1 MEQKPLPIGID
12 NFEMLITRGY
22 YFLDKTL
29 LIKDLLDNKAAV
41 NLFTRPRRFGKTL
54 NMSMLQYYFEDR
66 RDELTG
72 EKIDNSYLFEGLNIK
87 AAGEKYTK
95 DIGKYPVINLSLKS
109 AKQGSLD
116 LALQCIREEI
126 SNEFKRHKYII
137 ESDVLKD
144 EKEHFMKI
152 VNNDKDMSLYIT
164 ALKFLSDCLNKYHD
178 KKVIILIDEYD
189 VPLENSFFRGFYQ
202 EMIDFLRSLFESALK
217 TNTSLEFSVITGCLR
232 ISKESIFTGLNNL
245 KIISILDDRYAEH
258 FGFTDEEVRKICE
271 DYNIEQKYE
280 TIKEWFNGYIFGG
293 TNVYNPW
300 SVMQY
305 VDDLK
310 ANINRLPKSYWA
322 NTSSNSIV
330 KSLIERADD
339 ITKGEIEA
347 LIEGKTIE
355 KPVHEDITYD
365 DVFDN
370 LDNLWNFMLFTG
382 YFKKI
387 SERMDEDTQE
397 KFVELAIP
405 NLEVKYIFRTKILKW
420 FNEKIKLCDM
430 TKMFNAIVNKDTELF
445 EIELNNLLLDTISFN
460 DAYENF
466 YHGFL
471 AGVLSNMK
479 GYIVKSN
486 YKVAPH
492 HKDEVGCTS
501 KLNTSLSGT
510 CQGGTGRSDLF
521 IKSVSRRGIAI
532 VIEFKI
538 ANDIDDLEKKA
549 DEAIGQIEDRRYD
562 IELRSEGY
570 KNIFKYG
577 IAFYK
582 KDCLIKIK
590 D

>member
-12 NFEMLITRGY
+12 NFEKLITRGY
-22 YFLDKTL
+22 YFVDKTL
-29 LIKDLLDNKAAV
+29 LIKDLLDNKADV

-54 NMSMLQYYFEDR
+54 NISMLQYYFEDR
-66 RDELTG
+66 RDEFTG

-87 AAGEKYTK
+87 AEGEKYTK
-95 DIGKYPVINLSLKS
+95 DMGKYPVINLSLKS
-109 AKQGSLD
+109 AKQRSLD
-116 LALQCIREEI
+116 LAFQCIREEI

-137 ESDVLKD
+137 ESDVLKA

-164 ALKFLSDCLNKYHD
+164 ALKFLSNCLNKYHNE
-178 KKVIILIDEYD
+178 KVIILIDEYD
-189 VPLENSFFRGFYQ
+189 VPLENAFFEGFYN
-202 EMIDFLRSLFESALK
+202 EMISFIRSLFESALK
-217 TNTSLEFSVITGCLR
+217 TNPSLEFSVITGCLR

-258 FGFTDEEVRKICE
+258 FGFTDEEVVKICD
-271 DYNIEQKYE
+271 DYNMQHKYE
-280 TIKEWFNGYIFGG
+280 TIKQWFNGYIFGE

-310 ANINRLPKSYWA
+310 ANINKLPKSYWA

-355 KPVHEDITYD
+355 KPVHEDITYE
-365 DVFDN
+365 DVYDN
-370 LDNLWNFMLFTG
+370 LDNLWNFMFFTG

-387 SERMDEDTQE
+387 SERMDENTQE
-397 KFVELAIP
+397 NFVELAIP

-420 FNEKIKLCDM
+420 FNEKIKSEDLSILYTSIINGEVDVFQ
-430 TKMFNAIVNKDTELF
+430 KEVNR
-445 EIELNNLLLDTISFN
+445 LLKKTISFN

-466 YHGFL
+466 YHGFMIGL
-471 AGVLSNMK
+471 LSHMD

-486 YKVAPH
+486 RETGDGRCDIYIKPLSIFDKAVIIEMKVCDKP
-492 HKDEVGCTS
+492 KE
-501 KLNTSLSGT
+501 
-510 CQGGTGRSDLF
+510 LF
-521 IKSVSRRGIAI
+521 TKPQDA
-532 VIEFKI
+532 
-538 ANDIDDLEKKA
+538 LQ
-549 DEAIGQIEDRRYD
+549 QIEDKKYAYELNESGYED
-562 IELRSEGY
+562 I
-570 KNIFKYG
+570 IKYG
-577 IAFYK
+577 MAFYR

-590 D
+590 E

>member
-22 YFLDKTL
+22 YFIDKTL

-54 NMSMLQYYFEDR
+54 NISMLQYYLEDR
-66 RDELTG
+66 RDEFTG

-87 AAGEKYTK
+87 AEGEKYTK
-95 DIGKYPVINLSLKS
+95 DMGKYPVINLSLKS
-109 AKQGSLD
+109 AKQRSLD
-116 LALQCIREEI
+116 LAFQCIREEI

-137 ESDVLKD
+137 ESDVLKA

-164 ALKFLSDCLNKYHD
+164 ALKFLSDCLNKYHNE
-178 KKVIILIDEYD
+178 KVIILIDEYD
-189 VPLENSFFRGFYQ
+189 VPLENAFFEGFYK
-202 EMIDFLRSLFESALK
+202 EMIGFIRSLFESALK
-217 TNTSLEFSVITGCLR
+217 TNSSLEFSVITGCLR

-258 FGFTDEEVRKICE
+258 FGFTDDEVIKICE
-271 DYNIEQKYE
+271 AYNIQQKYE
-280 TIKEWFNGYIFGG
+280 TIKQWFNGYIFGE

-365 DVFDN
+365 DVYDN
-370 LDNLWNFMLFTG
+370 LDNLWNFMFFTG

-387 SERMDEDTQE
+387 SERMDENTQE
-397 KFVELAIP
+397 NFVELAIP

-430 TKMFNAIVNKDTELF
+430 TKMFNAIINKNVELF
-445 EIELNNLLLDTISFN
+445 EIELNKLLLDTISFN

-471 AGVLSNMK
+471 VGVLSNMK

-486 YKVAPH
+486 R
-492 HKDEVGCTS
+492 E
-501 KLNTSLSGT
+501 
-510 CQGGTGRSDLF
+510 GGTGGSDLF

-532 VIEFKI
+532 VVEFKI
-538 ANDIDDLEKKA
+538 ANNIDDLEKKA
-549 DEAIGQIEDRRYD
+549 DEAIEQIEDRKYD

>member
-22 YFLDKTL
+22 YFVDKTL

-66 RDELTG
+66 RDEFTG

-87 AAGEKYTK
+87 GESEKYTK
-95 DIGKYPVINLSLKS
+95 DMGKYPVINLSLKS

-116 LALQCIREEI
+116 LAFQCIREEI

-137 ESDVLKD
+137 ESDVLKA

-164 ALKFLSDCLNKYHD
+164 ALKFLSDCLNKYHNE
-178 KKVIILIDEYD
+178 KVIILIDEYD
-189 VPLENSFFRGFYQ
+189 VPLENAFFEGFYN
-202 EMIDFLRSLFESALK
+202 EMISFIRSLFESALK
-217 TNTSLEFSVITGCLR
+217 TNPSLEFSVITGCLR

-258 FGFTDEEVRKICE
+258 FGFTDEEVVKICD
-271 DYNIEQKYE
+271 DYNMQHKYE
-280 TIKEWFNGYIFGG
+280 TIKQWFNGYIFGE

-365 DVFDN
+365 DVYDN
-370 LDNLWNFMLFTG
+370 LDNLWNFMFFTG

-387 SERMDEDTQE
+387 SERMDENTQE

-420 FNEKIKLCDM
+420 FNEKIKSEDLSLLY
-430 TKMFNAIVNKDTELF
+430 TSIIKGEVEVFQKEVNR
-445 EIELNNLLLDTISFN
+445 LLKKTISFN

-466 YHGFL
+466 YHGFMIGL
-471 AGVLSNMK
+471 LSHMD

-486 YKVAPH
+486 RETGDGRCDIYIKPLSIFDKAVIIEIKVCDKP
-492 HKDEVGCTS
+492 KE
-501 KLNTSLSGT
+501 
-510 CQGGTGRSDLF
+510 LF
-521 IKSVSRRGIAI
+521 TKPQDA
-532 VIEFKI
+532 
-538 ANDIDDLEKKA
+538 LQ
-549 DEAIGQIEDRRYD
+549 QIEDKKYAYELNESGYED
-562 IELRSEGY
+562 I
-570 KNIFKYG
+570 IKYG
-577 IAFYK
+577 MAFYR
-582 KDCLIKIK
+582 KDCLVKIK
-590 D
+590 E

>member
-22 YFLDKTL
+22 YFVDKTL

-66 RDELTG
+66 RDEFTG

-87 AAGEKYTK
+87 GESEKYTK
-95 DIGKYPVINLSLKS
+95 YIGKYPVINLSLKS
-109 AKQGSLD
+109 AKQRSLD
-116 LALQCIREEI
+116 LAFQCIREEI

-137 ESDVLKD
+137 ESDVLKA

-164 ALKFLSDCLNKYHD
+164 ALKFLSNCLNKYHNE
-178 KKVIILIDEYD
+178 KVIILIDEYD
-189 VPLENSFFRGFYQ
+189 VPLENTFFEGFYN
-202 EMIDFLRSLFESALK
+202 EMISFIRSLFESALK
-217 TNTSLEFSVITGCLR
+217 TNPSLEFSVITGCLR

-258 FGFTDEEVRKICE
+258 FGFTDEEVVKICD
-271 DYNIEQKYE
+271 DYNMQHKYE
-280 TIKEWFNGYIFGG
+280 TIKQWFNGYIFGE

-305 VDDLK
+305 IDDLK
-310 ANINRLPKSYWA
+310 ANINKLPKSYWA

-365 DVFDN
+365 DVYDN
-370 LDNLWNFMLFTG
+370 LDNLWNFMFFTG

-387 SERMDEDTQE
+387 SERMDENTQE
-397 KFVELAIP
+397 NFVELAIP

-420 FNEKIKLCDM
+420 FNEKIKSEDLSLLY
-430 TKMFNAIVNKDTELF
+430 TSIIKGEVEVFQKEVNR
-445 EIELNNLLLDTISFN
+445 LLKKTISFN

-466 YHGFL
+466 YHGFMIGL
-471 AGVLSNMK
+471 LSHMD
-479 GYIVKSN
+479 GYTVKSN
-486 YKVAPH
+486 RETGDGRCDIYIKPLSIFDKAVIIEMKVCDKP
-492 HKDEVGCTS
+492 KE
-501 KLNTSLSGT
+501 
-510 CQGGTGRSDLF
+510 LF
-521 IKSVSRRGIAI
+521 TKPQDA
-532 VIEFKI
+532 
-538 ANDIDDLEKKA
+538 LQ
-549 DEAIGQIEDRRYD
+549 QIEDKKYAYELNESGYED
-562 IELRSEGY
+562 I
-570 KNIFKYG
+570 IKYG
-577 IAFYK
+577 MAFYR
-582 KDCLIKIK
+582 KDCLVKIK
-590 D
+590 E

>member
-22 YFLDKTL
+22 YFVDKTL

-66 RDELTG
+66 RDEFTG
-72 EKIDNSYLFEGLNIK
+72 EKIENSYLFEGLNIK
-87 AAGEKYTK
+87 GESEKYTK
-95 DIGKYPVINLSLKS
+95 YIGKYPVINLSLKS
-109 AKQGSLD
+109 AKQRSLD
-116 LALQCIREEI
+116 LAFQCIREEI

-137 ESDVLKD
+137 ESDVLKA

-152 VNNDKDMSLYIT
+152 VNNDKDISLYIT
-164 ALKFLSDCLNKYHD
+164 ALKFLSDCLNKYHNE
-178 KKVIILIDEYD
+178 KVIILIDEYD
-189 VPLENSFFRGFYQ
+189 VPLENAFFEGFYK
-202 EMIDFLRSLFESALK
+202 EMIGFIRSLFESALK
-217 TNTSLEFSVITGCLR
+217 TNSSLEFSVITGCLR

-258 FGFTDEEVRKICE
+258 FGFTDDEVIKICE
-271 DYNIEQKYE
+271 DYNMEQKYE
-280 TIKEWFNGYIFGG
+280 TIKQWFNGYIFGE

-339 ITKGEIEA
+339 ITKCEIEA

-365 DVFDN
+365 DVYDN
-370 LDNLWNFMLFTG
+370 LDNLWNFMFFTG

-387 SERMDEDTQE
+387 SERMDENTQE
-397 KFVELAIP
+397 NFVELAIP

-420 FNEKIKLCDM
+420 FNEQIKLYDM
-430 TKMFNAIVNKDTELF
+430 TKMFNAIVNKEPELF
-445 EIELNNLLLDTISFN
+445 EVELNNLLLDTISFN

-486 YKVAPH
+486 R
-492 HKDEVGCTS
+492 E
-501 KLNTSLSGT
+501 
-510 CQGGTGRSDLF
+510 GGTGRSDLF

-549 DEAIGQIEDRRYD
+549 DEAIEQIEDRKYEM
-562 IELRSEGY
+562 ELRSEGY

-582 KDCLIKIK
+582 KDCLVKIK